1 MSVCCILVAF
11 VIFILFSSSNN
22 PVPNTEHV
30 AFGGIGRD
38 EVDSRVTSWIKYPEG
53 DTCP

>member
-38 EVDSRVTSWIKYPEG
+38 EVDSRVTS
-53 DTCP
+53 